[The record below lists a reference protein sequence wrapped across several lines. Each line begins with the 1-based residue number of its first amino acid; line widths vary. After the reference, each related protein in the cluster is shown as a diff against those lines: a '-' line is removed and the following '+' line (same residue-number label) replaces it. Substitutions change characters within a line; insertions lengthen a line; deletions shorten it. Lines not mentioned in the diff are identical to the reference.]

1 MTSPTDGWILYDANN
16 KVIGSGTGYTKAGPG
31 ERLEY
36 SRDPKTEPATL
47 EMEAN
52 IQSLSNAMNVED
64 WKSEQEYSGKEENA
78 TRWLANNPAIIGD
91 PPLILRALATLLQI
105 EAHDV
110 GDYKPESYPW
120 MYIEIDAKGI
130 TPREC
135 AESILAAVKR
145 ADDAAL
151 GTWEKARRRVALREQ
166 LRAESE

>member
-1 MTSPTDGWILYDANN
+1 MSAPTDGWILYDANN

-78 TRWLANNPAIIGD
+78 TRWIANNPTG
-91 PPLILRALATLLQI
+91 
-105 EAHDV
+105 DV
-110 GDYKPESYPW
+110 GDYTADSYPW
-120 MYIEIDAKGI
+120 MFIEIDAKGI

-166 LRAESE
+166 LRAATDPEGG